1 MKSPTK
7 YDYSIEEIKQQLI
20 LCCLDFNA
28 EKFLPYLL
36 ASNVS
41 VQFPN
46 KIRFYKCLK
55 KSLKCAETRTIG
67 PLKLK
72 IEKEPWEKDEKLI
85 TFNFYDLVHQHSRIN
100 LKVKE
105 EDEILILNILPF

>member
-1 MKSPTK
+1 MKSPTTC
-7 YDYSIEEIKQQLI
+7 YYSIEEIKQQLI
-20 LCCLDFNA
+20 ICCLDFNA
-28 EKFLPYLL
+28 KKFLPYLL
-36 ASNVS
+36 ATNVS

-55 KSLKCAETRTIG
+55 ETLRCAETRTIG

-85 TFNFYDLVHQHSRIN
+85 AFNFYDLVHQHSRIN

-105 EDEILILNILPF
+105 EDESLILDILPF